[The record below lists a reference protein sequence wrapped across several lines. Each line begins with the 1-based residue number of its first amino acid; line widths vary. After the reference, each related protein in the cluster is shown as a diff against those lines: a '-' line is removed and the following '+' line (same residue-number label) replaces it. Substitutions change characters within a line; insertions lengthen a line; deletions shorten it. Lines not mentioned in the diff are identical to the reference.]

1 MPARSVI
8 RHGIEMSQTLF
19 PFREGAGGGSV
30 ADTTIRIR
38 TDAPIGTISPRLYG
52 HFAEHLGRCCYD
64 GLWVGTSDSAVS
76 HDAGFRTDVLDALR
90 ALPVPL
96 LRWPGGCYADHY
108 HWRDGIGPPEARPR
122 RLGMSC
128 GLTVEDDNTLGTHEF
143 LRLCALI
150 GAEPYLAGN
159 VGTGTPQELCDWLEY
174 CNSPLDTTLT
184 RERAANGAG
193 EPFGVRLWG
202 VGNENWGCGG
212 NYDAATY
219 AREYRRYATMLRHVD
234 PSAELVACGLEDEW
248 NSTFFETLGNRLDL
262 VDHLSIH
269 DYWSAGGPERGFTGD
284 DYYTLLAQADA
295 TEAFVQRT
303 AAIIARA
310 TGGQRRIGIAL
321 DEWGVWHP
329 EARRN
334 GWGAIPGRRPITYEQ
349 AGTLR
354 DALAAAIAL
363 EGFHRQ
369 CTVLSMAN
377 LAQIVNVLHAPV
389 MTEPGGGRMWV
400 TPTYHVLHLHA
411 PHIGA
416 TALRVVV
423 DGGATIPGGAAAVS
437 GTASTDGTGIAITL
451 INRHLTEGA
460 TIALSGIGNAAFA
473 EGHLLTAANPREQN
487 SPDDPDHVA
496 PVPFPV
502 SGNSSDGWRVELPP
516 HALATVRYTA

>member
-1 MPARSVI
+1 
-8 RHGIEMSQTLF
+8 MSDVTL
-19 PFREGAGGGSV
+19 RVRA
-30 ADTTIRIR
+30 
-38 TDAPIGTISPRLYG
+38 DAPIGTISPRLYG

-64 GLWVGTSDSAVS
+64 GLFVGTENMDLPQV
-76 HDAGFRTDVLDALR
+76 DGFRTDVIEALR
-90 ALPVPL
+90 AMPVPL

-108 HWRDGIGPPEARPR
+108 HWGDGIGPAAERPR

-128 GLTVEDDNTLGTHEF
+128 GLTVEDDNSLGTHEF

-174 CNSPLDTTLT
+174 CNSGLDTTLT
-184 RERAANGAG
+184 RMRAANGAAK
-193 EPFGVRLWG
+193 PFNVPLWG

-219 AREYRRYATMLRHVD
+219 AKEYRRYATMLRHID
-234 PSAELVACGLEDEW
+234 PGAELVTCGFEDGW
-248 NSTFFETLGNRLDL
+248 NAVLLETLGGRLDL

-269 DYWSAGGPERGFTGD
+269 DYWSEGGPETEFAD
-284 DYYTLLAQADA
+284 DRYYALIAQADR

-303 AAIIARA
+303 ADLLAEA
-310 TGGQRRIGIAL
+310 TGGRHRIGIAL

-334 GWGAIPGRRPITYEQ
+334 GWHEIPGRRPITYEQ

-354 DALAAAIAL
+354 DAIAAAVAL

-377 LAQIVNVLHAPV
+377 IAQIVNVLHAPV
-389 MTEPGGGRMWV
+389 MTEPDGGRMWC
-400 TPTYHVLHLHA
+400 TPTYHVFHLHA

-416 TALRVVV
+416 TALPVETAGSTSVP
-423 DGGATIPGGAAAVS
+423 DGGPAVS
-437 GTASTDGTGIAITL
+437 ATASMTERGMAVTIV
-451 INRHLTEGA
+451 NRHLTASAGVVIQGTEGA
-460 TIALSGIGNAAFA
+460 TEARGM
-473 EGHLLTAANPREQN
+473 LLTAATPREQN
-487 SPDDPDHVA
+487 SADEPNRVA
-496 PVPFPV
+496 PVPIAIV
-502 SGNSSDGWRVELPP
+502 GSAREGWRVDLPP
-516 HALATVRYTA
+516 FSVATVQFSAGA

>member
-1 MPARSVI
+1 MGHLGSITAFGTSRPF
-8 RHGIEMSQTLF
+8 L
-19 PFREGAGGGSV
+19 FREGSGVGRV
-30 ADTTIRIR
+30 ADTTIHIR

-64 GLWVGTSDSAVS
+64 GLWVGTHATGIS
-76 HDAGFRTDVLDALR
+76 HDAGFRTDVLDVLR

-108 HWRDGIGPPEARPR
+108 HWQDGIGPAEQRPR

-184 RERAANGAG
+184 RERAANGSPA
-193 EPFGVRLWG
+193 PFGVRLWG

-212 NYDAATY
+212 NFDAVTY

-234 PSAELVACGLEDEW
+234 PAAELVVCGLEDEW
-248 NSTFFETLGNRLDL
+248 NIALLDTLSNRLDL
-262 VDHLSIH
+262 IDHVSIH
-269 DYWSAGGPERGFTGD
+269 DYWSAGGPELNFTEN
-284 DYYTLLAQADA
+284 DYYALLAQADA

-303 AAIIARA
+303 ADIIARA

-321 DEWGVWHP
+321 DEWGIWHP

-334 GWGAIPGRRPITYEQ
+334 GWGDIPGRRPITYEQ

-369 CTVLSMAN
+369 CNVLSMAN

-389 MTEPGGGRMWV
+389 MTSPNGGGMWV
-400 TPTYHVLHLHA
+400 TPTYHALRLHM

-416 TALRVVV
+416 TALRVAC
-423 DGGATIPGGAAAVS
+423 DGGATVPGGTPAVS
-437 GTASTDGTGIAITL
+437 GTASTDGKGIAVTV
-451 INRHLTEGA
+451 INRHLTEAA
-460 TIALSGIGNAAFA
+460 TIVVRGVVNTATAQGQ
-473 EGHLLTAANPREQN
+473 LLTADPRAQN
-487 SPDDPDHVA
+487 GPDDPNRVA
-496 PVPFPV
+496 PVPLIV
-502 SGNSSDGWRVELPP
+502 TGNADDGWHVELPP
-516 HALATVRYTA
+516 HSLATVRYTS